1 MTVIIYIAISIG
13 IAALLS
19 AAKTHRAVAALSA
32 LFYAMQAAAAAAVIF
47 YLQGQSSA
55 MFFTF
60 DKLGTLFFTLM
71 AIVSPVAFC
80 HAQYYI
86 SAGSV
91 QDVRLFNQLLI
102 LLCTAIS
109 GVYFAS
115 NIAVTW
121 ICLEATTLCA
131 AGVIYHR
138 RGDDTLEATWKYIF
152 VCSTG
157 ITMAYLGILLLCGAA
172 AGEGLSYNALRE
184 AAAGANPLYLKIAF
198 LLVLAGFS
206 CKLEVFPL
214 YPIGVDANYAAPAPA
229 AALISTVLVNAG
241 FVSVFRIYGLLASSP
256 VFEWVRSVMILT
268 GVVSLMFGA
277 IFIRRATHLKR
288 FLSYSTVE
296 NMGIV
301 LIGLGIGGAGI
312 VAALLHTVAH
322 TLVKSGMFLLAAQ
335 AGKTYDS
342 YHINSMTDFMK
353 ISPASAVTLLVGAL
367 MLMAFPPSLLFVSEL
382 GILGQTAAQG
392 RWWLLAIVALLLCIA
407 VYGICN
413 TVFKICYQ
421 SHEHPHKTFDTPKAA
436 YTWSAAA
443 LIAAAMIL
451 GVYRPEFFMDIIE
464 TIANFRG

>member
-1 MTVIIYIAISIG
+1 MLVIIYITVAIC

-19 AAKTHRAVAALSA
+19 AAKTHRAVAVTAA
-32 LFYAMQAAAAAAVIF
+32 AFYALQAAAAVCVAVF
-47 YLQGQSSA
+47 LRGQDALS
-55 MFFTF
+55 FFSF
-60 DKLGTLFFTLM
+60 DWLGTLCFVML
-71 AIVSPVAFC
+71 AVISPVAFC

-86 SAGSV
+86 SADSV
-91 QDVRLFNQLLI
+91 HDVRLFNQLLI
-102 LLCTAIS
+102 LLCAAIT

-138 RGDDTLEATWKYIF
+138 RKDESLEATWKYIF

-157 ITMAYLGILLLCGAA
+157 ITMAYLGILLLCGTAASDGLSFEALRRSVA
-172 AGEGLSYNALRE
+172 AG
-184 AAAGANPLYLKIAF
+184 NPLYLKTAF
-198 LLVLAGFS
+198 LLMLAGFS

-214 YPIGVDANYAAPAPA
+214 YPIGVDANYATPAPV

-241 FVSVFRIYGLLASSP
+241 FVSVFRVYRVMAASP
-256 VFEWVRSVMILT
+256 IFPWVQNVLILT
-268 GVVSLMFGA
+268 GLISLLFGA

-301 LIGLGIGGAGI
+301 LLGLGVGGAGT
-312 VAALLHTVAH
+312 VAALLHVVAH

-342 YHINSMTDFMK
+342 YHINSMTDFMSVNRTAAAGL
-353 ISPASAVTLLVGAL
+353 IVGAL
-367 MLMAFPPSLLFVSEL
+367 LLMAFPPSLLFVSEV
-382 GILGQTAAQG
+382 GIMGSMAAQG
-392 RWWLLAIVALLLCIA
+392 RWWLLAAVTLLLCIA

-421 SHEHPHKTFDTPKAA
+421 NSEHPHRTYDTPSPA
-436 YTWSAAA
+436 YTWSALA
-443 LIAAAMIL
+443 LLAAAAVL
-451 GVYRPEFFMDIIE
+451 GVYRPQFFMDIIE
-464 TIANFRG
+464 TIANI

>member
-1 MTVIIYIAISIG
+1 MTAIIYITVAFL
-13 IAALLS
+13 IAWLLS
-19 AAKTHRAVAALSA
+19 AAKTHRAVAMVAA
-32 LFYAMQAAAAAAVIF
+32 VFYAMQAAAAAAVIF
-47 YLQGQSSA
+47 CLAGQSSA

-60 DKLGTLFFTLM
+60 DRLGTLFFTLL

-86 SAGSV
+86 SAGSIH
-91 QDVRLFNQLLI
+91 DVRLFNQLLI

-138 RGDDTLEATWKYIF
+138 RRDESLEATWKYIF

-157 ITMAYLGILLLCGAA
+157 ITMAYLGILLLCGTA
-172 AGEGLSYNALRE
+172 AGEGLSYEGLRI
-184 AAAGANPLYLKIAF
+184 AVRDGNPLYLKIAF

-214 YPIGVDANYAAPAPA
+214 YPIGVDANYATPAPA

-241 FVSVFRIYGLLASSP
+241 FVSVFRIYEVIAASP
-256 VFEWVRSVMILT
+256 VFEWAGNVMILT
-268 GVVSLMFGA
+268 GVISLMFGA

-301 LIGLGIGGAGI
+301 LIGLGIGGAG
-312 VAALLHTVAH
+312 VAAAVLHAAAH
-322 TLVKSGMFLLAAQ
+322 TFVKSGMFLLAAQ

-353 ISPASAVTLLVGAL
+353 INPTAATAMLVGAL

-382 GILGQTAAQG
+382 GVLGQMAAQG
-392 RWWLLAIVALLLCIA
+392 RWWLLGTVALLLCIA

-421 SHEHPHKTFDTPKAA
+421 HPEHPHRTFDTPKAA
-436 YTWSAAA
+436 YTWSAMA
-443 LIAAAMIL
+443 LIAIAMIL
-451 GVYRPEFFMDIIE
+451 GAYRPQFFMEIIE
-464 TIANFRG
+464 TIANF

>member
-1 MTVIIYIAISIG
+1 MTVIIYITVAIG

-19 AAKTHRAVAALSA
+19 AAKTRRAVAAVSA
-32 LFYAMQAAAAAAVIF
+32 IFYIMQAAAALAVIF
-47 YLQGQSSA
+47 CLRDQSSA

-60 DKLGTLFFTLM
+60 DSLGTLFFTLM

-86 SAGSV
+86 ASGSV
-91 QDVRLFNQLLI
+91 HDVRLFNQLLI

-138 RGDDTLEATWKYIF
+138 RQDESLEATWKYIF

-157 ITMAYLGILLLCGAA
+157 ITMAYLGILLLCGTA
-172 AGEGLSYNALRE
+172 AGEGLSYQALE
-184 AAAGANPLYLKIAF
+184 TAVAAGNPLYLKIAF

-214 YPIGVDANYAAPAPA
+214 YPIGVDANYATPAPA

-241 FVSVFRIYGLLASSP
+241 FVSVFRIYRLLALSP

-268 GVVSLMFGA
+268 GVISLLFGA

-312 VAALLHTVAH
+312 AAAVLHTVAH
-322 TLVKSGMFLLAAQ
+322 TFVKSGMFLLAAQ

-353 ISPASAVTLLVGAL
+353 INPTAAVAFTVGAL

-382 GILGQTAAQG
+382 GILGQMAVQG
-392 RWWLLAIVALLLCIA
+392 RWWLLAAVALLLCIA

-413 TVFKICYQ
+413 TVFKICCQ
-421 SHEHPHKTFDTPKAA
+421 STEHPLRTFDTPKTAF
-436 YTWSAAA
+436 TWSAAA
-443 LIAAAMIL
+443 LIAAAMVL
-451 GVYRPEFFMDIIE
+451 GVYRPQFFAEIIE
-464 TIANFRG
+464 TIANF